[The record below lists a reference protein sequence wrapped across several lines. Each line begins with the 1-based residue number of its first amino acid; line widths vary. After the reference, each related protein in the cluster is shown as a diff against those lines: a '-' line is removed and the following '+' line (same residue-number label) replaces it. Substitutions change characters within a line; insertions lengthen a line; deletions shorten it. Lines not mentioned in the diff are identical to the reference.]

1 MIDGSA
7 KPLDRDMLQEQ
18 KSSNSLDEI
27 EFQSQKRNDKMI
39 ASNSS
44 NPAHRRAK
52 SSIGAN
58 RKPSAK
64 RSGRDEQQVPEQL
77 P

>member
-1 MIDGSA
+1 MVA
-7 KPLDRDMLQEQ
+7 P
-18 KSSNSLDEI
+18 N
-27 EFQSQKRNDKMI
+27 
-39 ASNSS
+39 AT
-44 NPAHRRAK
+44 NPHRRAK

-64 RSGRDEQQVPEQL
+64 RNGRDEQQVEQL